1 MKIRAEKQNKW
12 EEAPAELE
20 DAFCA
25 SWSGSD
31 GRNIKVQLSLE
42 SSNMEGKRNLRP
54 STNPG
59 TKDGDVA
66 YEVS

>member
-1 MKIRAEKQNKW
+1 MKIRVEKQNKQ

-42 SSNMEGKRNLRP
+42 SSDMEGKRNLRP

-59 TKDGDVA
+59 TKGGDVA